1 MAATCELDATDA
13 ILCFLTFTL
22 TESLGASLIN
32 HPATIT
38 HASIPK
44 EEWEALEITDS
55 LLRLSI
61 CIEKAND
68 INQALKNLNAGRI
81 CALSPQK
88 AARCLK
94 ASARKQEGKYGF
106 AGVIFIWCRPV
117 LGCTQAQSDQ
127 KPAPFASLTLPDT
140 VFQMLPLHPPYTA
153 YIPEKACA

>member
-1 MAATCELDATDA
+1 MRGKSWDSKAKISQLAATCELDATDA

-55 LLRLSI
+55 LLRLSV

-68 INQALKNLNAGRI
+68 IDQALKNLNAGWI
-81 CALSPQK
+81 CTLSP
-88 AARCLK
+88 
-94 ASARKQEGKYGF
+94 
-106 AGVIFIWCRPV
+106 
-117 LGCTQAQSDQ
+117 
-127 KPAPFASLTLPDT
+127 
-140 VFQMLPLHPPYTA
+140 
-153 YIPEKACA
+153 

>member
-1 MAATCELDATDA
+1 LGQLAATSELDATDA

-55 LLRLSI
+55 LLRLSV

-68 INQALKNLNAGRI
+68 IDQALKNLNAGRI
-81 CALSPQK
+81 CALSP
-88 AARCLK
+88 
-94 ASARKQEGKYGF
+94 
-106 AGVIFIWCRPV
+106 
-117 LGCTQAQSDQ
+117 
-127 KPAPFASLTLPDT
+127 
-140 VFQMLPLHPPYTA
+140 
-153 YIPEKACA
+153 